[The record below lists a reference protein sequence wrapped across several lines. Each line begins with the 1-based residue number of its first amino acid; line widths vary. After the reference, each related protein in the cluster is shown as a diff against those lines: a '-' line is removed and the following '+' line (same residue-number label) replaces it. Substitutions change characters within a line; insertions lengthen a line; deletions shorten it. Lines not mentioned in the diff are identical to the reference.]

1 MRKGHLPD
9 SFTARDVARKQWAG
23 MPTVKEALD
32 WLRPAVIR
40 HGQEG
45 GRPRTVYETNP
56 KLRRGES

>member
-1 MRKGHLPD
+1 
-9 SFTARDVARKQWAG
+9 
-23 MPTVKEALD
+23 MPTVREALGPLDLLEALD